1 MKKYKIFIIVFMLL
15 IFVISIFYF
24 SAYRNLSKVS
34 AEKCDAYFENL
45 YETTKPGQFK
55 ISYTDFNGSETRA
68 FNALKGYKIN
78 VKYNSNVK
86 NGTLSI
92 VIKDPNGNI
101 LSTLP
106 TNKSGSLNIL
116 ANATGKFSIVITGT
130 GTSGYVKILWKRIFF
145 KTISKPI

>member
-1 MKKYKIFIIVFMLL
+1 MLL

-24 SAYRNLSKVS
+24 SSYRNLSKVS

-45 YETTKPGQFK
+45 YETTKPGKFK
-55 ISYTDFNGSETRA
+55 ISYADFSGSETRS
-68 FNALKGYKIN
+68 FNALKGNKIN
-78 VKYNSNVK
+78 IKYNSNAK

-116 ANATGKFSIVITGT
+116 ANDTGKFSIAITGKN
-130 GTSGYVKILWKRIFF
+130 TSGYVEILWKRTIF
-145 KTISKPI
+145 KPISKPI